1 MALPR
6 NYSKRGQIH
15 HKVAMVLKACDGP
28 VTVSDI
34 KSIFLGT
41 PLEKNV
47 VERLHTQIWNIK
59 EDHGDIKTVKNG
71 RIILTYELVNR
82 DQFSNE
88 GRYVG

>member
-28 VTVSDI
+28 VAVSDI

-82 DQFSNE
+82 DQFSDD
-88 GRYVG
+88 GRFVG

>member
-82 DQFSNE
+82 DQFSND